1 MSKNGASARI
11 MWKKVLKWA
20 GLVLLGVVLLVTL
33 FYAVENVRG
42 KLAWARHARECAE
55 LGESL
60 DWRAFI
66 PAPVPDD
73 ENAAMAPIFRE
84 MLSGSERLRLPYPH
98 YPSDTNTIVGAGI
111 VQTGRY
117 RGLAPWRAALSNDNL
132 LAALA
137 VYDDD
142 LREAGE
148 ALKRPFFRTEE
159 MYEVSFTDLYPLG
172 YRGMEFV
179 PYSLIRICNLQA
191 QARYEAGQYDK
202 MLENIQALLHI
213 AGFDKDLILPSI
225 QNKRMRTFLTANA
238 LVWLGINGR
247 AWDAQQ
253 LATLQHSLQEINFI
267 ECFRQEFRLYLS
279 AVVSRL
285 VSPHVDV
292 DPEGFRFPEPLEEI
306 PPWLLPRGW
315 RYQLA
320 VYVSRF
326 ARQQEQLIH
335 LNDHWFDFAQVD
347 TIFGAVPCPYFME
360 ALPMGT
366 GSISVFAEAQAQAH
380 QAVIA
385 CAVERYRLAHG
396 QIPRQLDALV
406 PQYLAKIPCDPC
418 DGQPMRYKPVGDSDY
433 ILYSIARNGVDDG
446 GQLGIEKTD
455 RGIIHVD
462 RHSGDWIWR
471 SGSHE

>member
-11 MWKKVLKWA
+11 MWKKFLKWA
-20 GLVLLGVVLLVTL
+20 GLVLLGIVLLLTL

-42 KLAWARHARECAE
+42 KLAWERHMRECAE
-55 LGESL
+55 WDESL

-66 PAPVPDD
+66 LAPVPDD

-84 MLSGSERLRLPYPH
+84 MLSGSDRLRLPYPH
-98 YPSDTNTIVGAGI
+98 YPSDTNTIGGAGI

-117 RGLAPWRAALSNDNL
+117 RGLVPWRVALSNDNL
-132 LAALA
+132 LAALT

-142 LREAGE
+142 LREADE

-159 MYEVSFTDLYPLG
+159 MYEVSFTNLYSFG
-172 YRGMEFV
+172 SRGMDFI

-191 QARYEAGQYDK
+191 QARYEAGQYNK
-202 MLENIQALLHI
+202 MLENIQALLRI
-213 AGFDKDLILPSI
+213 VNFDKDIHLPSI
-225 QNKRMRTFLTANA
+225 PNQRMHTLLTANA

-253 LATLQHSLQEINFI
+253 LATLQHSLQEINVI
-267 ECFRQEFRLYLS
+267 EYSRQETRFYLS
-279 AVVSRL
+279 AAVSQL
-285 VSPHVDV
+285 VSPRVDS
-292 DPEGFRFPEPLEEI
+292 ESFRFPEPLDEI

-315 RYQLA
+315 CYQLA

-326 ARQQEQLIH
+326 ARQLEQLIH
-335 LNDHWFDFAQVD
+335 LDDHWFDFAQAD
-347 TIFGAVPCPYFME
+347 TILGAVPCPYFMQ
-360 ALPMGT
+360 APPMGT
-366 GSISVFAEAQAQAH
+366 GSISVFAEAQTQAH

-455 RGIIHVD
+455 CGIIHVD

-471 SGSHE
+471 SGPHE